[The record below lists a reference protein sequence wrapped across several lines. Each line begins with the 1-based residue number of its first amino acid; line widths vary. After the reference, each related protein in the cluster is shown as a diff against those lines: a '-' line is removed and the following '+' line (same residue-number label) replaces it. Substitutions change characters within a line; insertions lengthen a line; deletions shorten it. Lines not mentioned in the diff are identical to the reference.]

1 MESFIDEVAVTPGGE
16 NIRACIQCG
25 VCSGSCPVAN
35 EMEYAPRKII
45 AMVRAGMRD
54 EVLSS
59 NSMWHC
65 LSCYMC
71 TARCPRDIKPTE
83 LAHALESLATQQGFK
98 IKGTRT
104 PAMYRSF
111 VSSIQ
116 SNGRVHEFGMMFRY
130 YLVTNPLA
138 ALKMLPQGLKM
149 LLHRRMPIMPNQTFI
164 NSIESDQRV
173 HQFIKRFKFYLWSD
187 ALIALKMLPS
197 GLKLF
202 KDKYIPSS
210 SKPGKGKED
219 LSRILQ
225 KFREV
230 RTS

>member
-1 MESFIDEVAVTPGGE
+1 MKTFVEEVTTRPGGA

-25 VCSGSCPVAN
+25 VCTGTCPVAD
-35 EMEYAPRKII
+35 EMEYPPRKII
-45 AMVRAGMRD
+45 AMIRAGMRD

-59 NSMWHC
+59 SSMWFC

-71 TARCPRDIKPTE
+71 TVRCPRGVKPTDV
-83 LAHALESLATQQGFK
+83 AHALESLSNQQGFS

-130 YLVTNPLA
+130 YLTTNPLA
-138 ALKMLPQGLKM
+138 ALKMLP
-149 LLHRRMPIMPNQTFI
+149 
-164 NSIESDQRV
+164 V
-173 HQFIKRFKFYLWSD
+173 
-187 ALIALKMLPS
+187 

-202 KDKYIPSS
+202 LHKRMPLTPK
-210 SKPGKGKED
+210 KAEGKGD
-219 LSRILQ
+219 LSKITQ
-225 KFREV
+225 KFRDI
-230 RTS
+230 RTSQ